1 MVPIAAIEINIDPNL
16 LRIGPLL
23 FSWHGLFGA
32 IGVMAGM
39 WLPGRMLTNDRV
51 TTIDKFYPVAWW
63 AVIGGLIGARLLYV
77 LEHWSQFA
85 ASPGSILAFSEGG
98 ASVFGG
104 FLAGAVVGAVMAR
117 RAGIPLGKFADAGGA
132 GMALGQAIGRIG
144 DVINGEHHGTHWDGP
159 LSVVYTHPNTLGE
172 RGVPVHLAVGYE
184 MVLDLL
190 LCALLVRLYGRL
202 RPGMAFWVFF
212 AGYSAIRLIV
222 GFFRQ
227 DTIVAWGLGQA
238 QLLGVLT
245 LPICALALV
254 LLATNIHRRVA
265 VGH

>member
-1 MVPIAAIEINIDPNL
+1 MIEINIDPNL
-16 LRIGPLL
+16 VRLGPLL
-23 FSWHGLFGA
+23 FTWHGVFSA
-32 IGVMAGM
+32 IGIYAGM
-39 WLPGRMLTNDRV
+39 WLPGRLLIKDRV
-51 TTIDKFYPVAWW
+51 TTLDAFYPVAWW

-77 LEHWSQFA
+77 FEHLGQFLA
-85 ASPGSILAFSEGG
+85 APLTIFAFSEGG
-98 ASVFGG
+98 ASAFGA
-104 FLAGAVVGAVMAR
+104 FLLGAAVGAWMAR
-117 RAGIPLGKFADAGGA
+117 RKGIPLGKFADAAGA

-144 DVINGEHHGTHWDGP
+144 DVINGEHHGKPWDGP
-159 LSVVYTHPNTLGE
+159 LAVVYTHPETLGE

-184 MVLDLL
+184 LALDLL

-212 AGYSAIRLIV
+212 AGYSAIRLVV

-245 LPICALALV
+245 LPVCVVALAW
-254 LLATNIHRRVA
+254 LARRQAPV
-265 VGH
+265 VGRARIED

>member
-1 MVPIAAIEINIDPNL
+1 MIEINIDPNL
-16 LRIGPLL
+16 LRIGPVL
-23 FSWHGLFGA
+23 FAWHGVFSA
-32 IGVMAGM
+32 IGIMAGM
-39 WLPGRMLTNDRV
+39 WLPGRMLVNDRV
-51 TTIDKFYPVAWW
+51 TTVDAFYPVAWW

-77 LEHWSQFA
+77 LEHIGQFA
-85 ASPGSILAFSEGG
+85 ANPISILAFSEGG
-98 ASVFGG
+98 MSVFGG
-104 FLAGAVVGAVMAR
+104 FLVGAVAGSVMAV

-159 LSVVYTHPNTLGE
+159 LSVVYTHPATLGE

-190 LCALLVRLYGRL
+190 LCAILVRIYGKL

-212 AGYSAIRLIV
+212 AGYSLIRLII
-222 GFFRQ
+222 GSFRQ

-245 LPICALALV
+245 LPVCALALIW
-254 LLATNIHRRVA
+254 LARRDARV
-265 VGH
+265 VGRETA